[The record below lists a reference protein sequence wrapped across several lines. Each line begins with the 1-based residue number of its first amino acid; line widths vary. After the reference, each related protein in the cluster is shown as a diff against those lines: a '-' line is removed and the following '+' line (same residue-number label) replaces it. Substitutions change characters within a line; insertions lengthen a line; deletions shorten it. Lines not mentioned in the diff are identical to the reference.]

1 MDKLVK
7 HIVVSFCLVLCLTT
21 ACAQPGKVKTKTI
34 EGKEYYMHKVKRG
47 NTIYGLHRMYGV
59 PVEDILSTN
68 PSAKDGLD
76 IGQVIKIPKDGA
88 SEAIATDTSVDHVID
103 SSKYYV
109 HVAKQSE
116 TLYSI
121 ARQYGIKG
129 KELVRINGDTPL
141 AIGDKVLIPKEAV
154 ETGPITDVVDPII
167 KDPVNEFAEK
177 GDSIIM
183 HTVAAGETLYALGR
197 RYSTTPE
204 AIKKANPGMQSA
216 LTVGAEIRIPIKK
229 ESTGPVDQV
238 IDTNSAAVRMD
249 VVNKKDVYEVAVFLP
264 FKLDKFDAMI
274 LKCPA
279 IGDCAPYMP
288 SIRAAEFYQ
297 GVEMA
302 IDSMKK
308 AGLSVNV
315 HVHDTKADT
324 ATMRKILL
332 KDGMKN
338 LDLIFGPLS
347 PATQRLT
354 AKFAMENK
362 IQFISPVNSTNKI
375 LFKNPYVTKVVASI
389 PTQMKA
395 MARYVADTFGRA
407 SIIVFDNKKANDQ
420 AYFAKTFV
428 KEFDLA
434 SAGDSTYRDSLIV
447 MERGYKLKGIYPYL
461 NKQGLNVLIVPSRNL
476 GYVSAF
482 LTDLNKVKNDHGMR
496 FAKFVVFGLEDWQKY
511 EQIDYNYINTFNV
524 HISASKYLDFKTQ
537 DMKDFVTKFRLKNS
551 NDPGVYS
558 YMGFDV
564 MMHHLAGM
572 LNFGTGYATRM
583 NYIQLDHL
591 HTGFNYSTVGEDSG
605 LENQNVFILSYD
617 NYKLIKKR

>member
-1 MDKLVK
+1 MDTIVK
-7 HIVVSFCLVLCLTT
+7 HIIVSLCLVFFLGS

-59 PVEDILSTN
+59 PVDDILSTN
-68 PSAKDGLD
+68 PAAKDGLD

-88 SEAIATDTSVDHVID
+88 AEAIATDTSVDHVID

-109 HVAKQSE
+109 HLAKQSE

-129 KELVRINGDTPL
+129 KDLVRINGDTPL
-141 AIGDKVLIPKEAV
+141 SIGDKVLIPKDAV
-154 ETGPITDVVDPII
+154 ETGPITDVVEPII

-183 HTVAAGETLYALGR
+183 HTVTAGETLYALGK
-197 RYSTTPE
+197 RYGSTPE
-204 AIKKANPGMQSA
+204 AIKKANPGLSSG
-216 LTVGAEIRIPIKK
+216 LTVGGSIRIPIKR
-229 ESTGPVDQV
+229 ESVTVVDQA
-238 IDTNSAAVRMD
+238 IDSSVVPGRVD
-249 VVNKKDVYEVAVFLP
+249 VVKKKDVYEIGVFLP
-264 FKLDKFDAMI
+264 FKLDKFDAVI
-274 LKCPA
+274 LKCPG
-279 IGDCAPYMP
+279 IGDCGPYVP

-324 ATMRKILL
+324 STMRKILQ
-332 KDGMKN
+332 KEGMTN

-347 PATQRLT
+347 PATQLQT
-354 AKFAMENK
+354 AKFALKNE
-362 IQFISPVNSTNKI
+362 IQMISPVNSTNKI
-375 LFKNPYVTKVVASI
+375 LFKNPYVTKAVAST

-395 MARYVADTFGRA
+395 MARYVADTFGTA

-420 AYFAKTFV
+420 AYFAKVFA
-428 KEFDLA
+428 KEFELA
-434 SAGDSTYRDSLIV
+434 SEGDSTYRDSLIV
-447 MERGYKLKGIYPYL
+447 MERGFKLRGIYPYL
-461 NKQGLNVLIVPSRNL
+461 NKQGLNILVVPSRNL

-482 LTDLNKVKNDHGMR
+482 LTDLNKIKNDHGMR
-496 FAKFVVFGLEDWQKY
+496 LAKFIVFGLEDWQKY

-524 HISASKYLDFKTQ
+524 HIGSSVHLDFK
-537 DMKDFVTKFRLKNS
+537 DSDVKDFVTKFRLKNS
-551 NDPGVYS
+551 NDPGEYS

-572 LNFGTGYATRM
+572 LNFGSGYASRM
-583 NYIQLDHL
+583 NYIKLDHL
-591 HTGFNYSTVGEDSG
+591 HTSFNYNIVGEGSG
-605 LENQNVFILSYD
+605 FENQNVFILSYE
-617 NYKLIKKR
+617 NYNLIKKR